1 MRVCAN
7 KYLCT
12 CGVYVCIFMCKYVH
26 VCTHVSILELYMCV
40 CTRVTYAKSPVR
52 ANNHKNIHTHKCLH
66 THAHTRT
73 RMHIYTTHT
82 HMHINAIHTHMH
94 INTIQAPVHLSG
106 GFGAQ
111 LDTVDAPTER
121 DRRGGGR
128 GGSSTPRDKPSS
140 ASSSRGGSFKDSG
153 PLGDD
158 GGSNVS
164 NRVVGGK
171 WSGRGWGGQG
181 SVGSMRDAPQ
191 GRVFRKVLA
200 PELRSFVC
208 VMLCLY
214 LSSAVKLCQ

>member
-1 MRVCAN
+1 M
-7 KYLCT
+7 Y
-12 CGVYVCIFMCKYVH
+12 MCKYVH
-26 VCTHVSILELYMCV
+26 VCTHVSTLVLYMCV
-40 CTRVTYAKSPVR
+40 CMRVTYAESPLR
-52 ANNHKNIHTHKCLH
+52 AHNHKYKHTHKCLH

-82 HMHINAIHTHMH
+82 HMHINTIHTHMH

-106 GFGAQ
+106 GFGE

-121 DRRGGGR
+121 GGRGGGR
-128 GGSSTPRDKPSS
+128 GGSSTPCDT
-140 ASSSRGGSFKDSG
+140 SSSRGGSVKDSG

-164 NRVVGGK
+164 NGVSGGK
-171 WSGRGWGGQG
+171 WSGRDGGGHG

-191 GRVFRKVLA
+191 GRFFRKVLA
-200 PELRSFVC
+200 LELRFFVC

-214 LSSAVKLCQ
+214 LSTAVKLCQ